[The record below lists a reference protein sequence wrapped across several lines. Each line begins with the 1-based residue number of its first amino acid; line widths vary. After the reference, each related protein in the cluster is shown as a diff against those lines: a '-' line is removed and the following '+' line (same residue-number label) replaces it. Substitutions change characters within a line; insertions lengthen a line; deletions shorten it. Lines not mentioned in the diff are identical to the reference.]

1 MEAQALVAGEV
12 VGCALGEAP
21 TAEEAEERARRRL
34 QIQLQEPLQPP
45 RQPAPSSRTD
55 SPEPAV
61 RARAQVQLP
70 HRSPP
75 PPAAPPTAEALA
87 PEPGLALASAP
98 APAPGLAP
106 GPADQTRLDL
116 APQATT
122 EEPPGDPEDWSSELA
137 RIDLQLQRLGWQ
149 RPEESSYLERAFG
162 HPSRSRITTYADL
175 TAYLRTLE
183 TLERGCDPASVP
195 VPLRRRDLLSQSDML
210 LAQLG
215 WSAGEGRR
223 FLEQHLGLASRQQL
237 SDPQLLQ
244 FNMLLEEAVLE
255 SGTPAA
261 PPTGAGDQAPAGPP
275 PG

>member
-1 MEAQALVAGEV
+1 MEAQALAAGEV
-12 VGCALGEAP
+12 VGSALGEAP

-34 QIQLQEPLQPP
+34 QAQLQEPLQPP
-45 RQPAPSSRTD
+45 RPPAPASRMEAPQPAERP
-55 SPEPAV
+55 
-61 RARAQVQLP
+61 RAPVQLP

-75 PPAAPPTAEALA
+75 PPAAPSTAEPLA
-87 PEPGLALASAP
+87 PEPAP
-98 APAPGLAP
+98 SPA
-106 GPADQTRLDL
+106 PADQTRLEL
-116 APQATT
+116 APQATA

-175 TAYLRTLE
+175 AAYLRTLE
-183 TLERGCDPASVP
+183 TLEPGCDPASVP

-244 FNMLLEEAVLE
+244 FNMLLEEAVLG
-255 SGTPAA
+255 SGKPAV
-261 PPTGAGDQAPAGPP
+261 PQGGAGDPAAAEPA
-275 PG
+275 